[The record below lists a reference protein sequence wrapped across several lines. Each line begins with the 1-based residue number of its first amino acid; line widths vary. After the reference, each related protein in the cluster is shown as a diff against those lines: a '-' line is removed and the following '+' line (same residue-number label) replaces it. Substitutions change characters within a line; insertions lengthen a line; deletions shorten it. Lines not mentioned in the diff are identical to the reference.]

1 MNPTLQDEPG
11 KSAQHNSPPW
21 LEVLLLVAGH
31 YNLTF
36 SPEDVRLAA
45 AWQNSPHSDEQLYAI
60 AKHLGL
66 SIKIDEELKVQDL
79 TQWRLPLL
87 IQLQDG
93 QLALIE
99 GLRAD
104 DSLQVR
110 LSGDHG
116 LATVLPRAQLLEQCR
131 RVIILRPVGNRAD
144 VRIDDYTKPHEKHWF
159 KDIVLRDWKS
169 YRYVI
174 FASLIANLM
183 GLAGVLFSMQTYD
196 RVVPAGSMPTLYVL
210 FIGVLLAGAIDF
222 VIRNARSHVT
232 DLLGK
237 RADMRLS
244 DKVFGHSIRLR
255 NSARPRSTGT
265 FISQIRELEQI
276 RDLITSST
284 VTAMADLPF
293 FLLFLAVFWLLVGPL
308 VLVPLCALVLMV
320 VPSLL
325 SQGKLGRLANQA
337 LRESS
342 LRNALLVEAIQGL
355 EDVKALQAEQKFQLS
370 WNHYNATTAAANLQL
385 KALTHRLQYW
395 SQSVQTLVFA
405 VVIFFGA
412 PMVMVGDLTTGS
424 LVAASILG
432 SRMMAPM
439 AQLTQVIIRWQQA
452 KTALAGL
459 DKLMALPTD
468 YPEHSH
474 KVHRA
479 HLYGD
484 YVLDKAVFAYGPDRP
499 ALHVERMSIRA
510 GERIAVL
517 GRNGAGKSTL
527 LQALVGGIDARSGSI
542 SLDGVVLNH
551 LDPADVRRD
560 VALLTQDSQLFHG
573 TIRENLKLGAPLAA
587 DQEMLSALALT
598 GAASFINK
606 LPTGLDHL
614 IMEGGIGLSGGQKQS
629 LLLARL
635 LLRQPNVLLL
645 DEPTSSLDEGTERLF
660 LENLGLWAQGK
671 TLIIATHRP
680 ALLELVDRIVVV
692 DEGKVVLDEPKDE
705 AIRRLSRSAAVNPE
719 NGGDR
724 HA

>member
-1 MNPTLQDEPG
+1 MNRRAQEPLQASPP
-11 KSAQHNSPPW
+11 SVSPPW
-21 LEVLLLVAGH
+21 LEMLLLVAGH
-31 YNLTF
+31 YNLSF
-36 SPEDVRLAA
+36 SPEDARLAA
-45 AWQNSPHSDEQLYAI
+45 AWQGSAHSDDQLYAI

-66 SIKIDEELKVQDL
+66 SVKIDEELQAEDL

-87 IQLQDG
+87 VQLADG

-99 GLRAD
+99 GLRAED
-104 DSLQVR
+104 LLQVR

-116 LATVLPRAQLLEQCR
+116 LATVLSRQELLEQCR
-131 RVIILRPVGNRAD
+131 RVILLRPVGNRAD
-144 VRIDDYTKPHEKHWF
+144 VRVDDYIKPYDKNWF
-159 KDIVLRDWKS
+159 KGIVLQDLKS
-169 YRYVI
+169 YRYVM
-174 FASLIANLM
+174 FASLVANLM

-196 RVVPAGSMPTLYVL
+196 RVIPAGSMPTLYVL
-210 FIGVLLAGAIDF
+210 FIGVLLAAGIDF
-222 VIRNARSHVT
+222 TIRNARSHVT

-237 RADMRLS
+237 RADTRLS
-244 DKVFGHSIRLR
+244 DKVFGHAIRLR

-265 FISQIRELEQI
+265 FISQVRELEQI
-276 RDLITSST
+276 RELITSST
-284 VTAMADLPF
+284 ITALADLPF
-293 FLLFLAVFWLLVGPL
+293 FLLFLGVFWLLVGPL
-308 VLVPLCALVLMV
+308 VLVPLCALVLMIT
-320 VPSLL
+320 PGLL
-325 SQGKLGRLANQA
+325 CQGKLGRLANEA

-342 LRNALLVEAIQGL
+342 LRNALLVETIQGM

-370 WNHYNATTAAANLQL
+370 WNHYNATTASANLRL

-395 SQSVQTLVFA
+395 SQSMQTLVFA

-412 PMVMVGDLTTGS
+412 PMVMAGDLTTGA

-459 DKLMALPTD
+459 DKLMQLPTD
-468 YPEHSH
+468 HPEHSH

-484 YVLDKAVFAYGPDRP
+484 YVLDQAVFAYGDDSPV
-499 ALHVERMSIRA
+499 LQVSQLKIRA

-527 LQALVGGIDARSGSI
+527 LQALVGGVDSRSGLV
-542 SLDGVVLNH
+542 SLDGVALQH

-560 VALLTQDSQLFHG
+560 VALLTQDSHLFHG

-598 GAASFINK
+598 GADGFIKK

-614 IMEGGIGLSGGQKQS
+614 ILEGGLGLSGGQKQS

-645 DEPTSSLDEGTERLF
+645 DEPTSSLDEGAERLF
-660 LENLGLWAQGK
+660 LQNLDQWAQGK
-671 TLIIATHRP
+671 TLLIATHRL
-680 ALLELVDRIVVV
+680 ALLELVERIIVV
-692 DEGKVVLDEPKDE
+692 DDGKIVLDEPKEE
-705 AIRRLSRSAAVNPE
+705 AIRRLSATHS
-719 NGGDR
+719 NGASQHG
-724 HA
+724 